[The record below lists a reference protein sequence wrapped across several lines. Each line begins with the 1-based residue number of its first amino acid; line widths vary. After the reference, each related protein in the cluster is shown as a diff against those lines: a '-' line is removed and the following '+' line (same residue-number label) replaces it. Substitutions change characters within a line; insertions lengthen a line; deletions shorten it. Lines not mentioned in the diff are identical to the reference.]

1 MAAHAGDA
9 RGESLANVPVVFY
22 IRAMLPPR
30 NPDERLKARGADT
43 RPAPRFDRFRAEREA
58 DGWDIPEE
66 DQLLRTEIVTEQP
79 RSIITRNTS
88 PDIPFDRSINPY
100 RGCEHGCIYC
110 FARPSHAYL
119 GLSPG
124 LDFET
129 KITAKPDAARLLEQ
143 EIARSSYKVAPIALG
158 TNTDPYQP
166 AEAKFAIMPG
176 LLRLLNA
183 WNHPVTLVT
192 RGQTVLRDL
201 DLWAEMAAKYM
212 AAVGVSLT
220 TLDPDL
226 ARQME
231 PRAPT
236 PATRLRMIRE
246 LAKAGV
252 PVRVMAAPVIPV
264 LNEPEIEAILTA
276 AREAGATTASMI
288 PVRLP
293 NEVAPLFRDWLD
305 RHHPGKAA
313 HIMNRIQ
320 AMRGGRD
327 NDPRFGHRFKGA
339 GIEADL
345 MRQRFHLARKRLG
358 YSERSP
364 MLDCS
369 RFGPPPRAGDQL
381 SLF

>member
-1 MAAHAGDA
+1 
-9 RGESLANVPVVFY
+9 
-22 IRAMLPPR
+22 MLPPR
-30 NPDERLKARGADT
+30 NPDERLKARGTDT
-43 RPAPRFDRFRAEREA
+43 RPKPRFDRLAQERGS
-58 DGWDIPEE
+58 DGWDIPEDE
-66 DQLLRTEIVTEQP
+66 HLLRTEIVTEQP
-79 RSIITRNTS
+79 RSIITRNSS
-88 PDIPFDRSINPY
+88 PDLPFDRSINPY

-129 KITAKPDAARLLEQ
+129 KITAKPDAARLLER
-143 EIARSSYKVAPIALG
+143 EISRPRYQVAPMALG
-158 TNTDPYQP
+158 TNTDPYPP

-176 LLRLLNA
+176 ILRVLRD
-183 WNHPVTLVT
+183 WNHPVMLVT

-201 DLWAEMAAKYM
+201 DLWAELAAKHM
-212 AAVGVSLT
+212 TAIGISLT
-220 TLDPDL
+220 TLDTTL

-236 PATRLRMIRE
+236 PATRLRMIRD
-246 LAKAGV
+246 LSKAGI
-252 PVRVMAAPVIPV
+252 PVRVMVAPVIPV
-264 LNEPEIEAILTA
+264 LTEPEIEAILSA

-288 PVRLP
+288 PLRLP
-293 NEVAPLFRDWLD
+293 NEVAPLFRDWLQ
-305 RHHPGKAA
+305 RHHPGRAA
-313 HIMNRIQ
+313 HIINRVQ

-327 NDPRFGHRFKGA
+327 NDPRFGERMRGQ
-339 GIEADL
+339 GIEMDL

-358 YSERSP
+358 YQDRSP

-369 RFGPPPRAGDQL
+369 RFGPPSRQGDQL